1 MNVHKIRQDF
11 PILQRTVNDK
21 PLVYLDNAATTQRP
35 LQVIQAVGNFYRTHN
50 ANVHRSPHTLSF
62 EATQAYEDAHRAVA
76 RLINAPS
83 WREVIFVRNA
93 TEALN
98 LVAYGW
104 GLHHLKEG
112 DEILTTV
119 SEHHSNIVP
128 WQFLARV
135 TGARVRYVPVD
146 EEGRWTPDDVRKML
160 SPHTR
165 IVALGHVS
173 NITGVIHP
181 VKEAAQLAREAGA
194 LVVVDGAQAVPHLP
208 VDVQDLG
215 VDFYA
220 ASGHKMLGPT
230 GIGFL
235 WGRAELL
242 ESMEPF
248 LYGGDMIAEVTLEGA
263 SWNELPW
270 KFEAGTPNIAGGIG
284 LKAAVDYLEAVGLQA
299 ILEHELDLTRYAL
312 ERLQEIPGIVL
323 YGPRTA
329 ENRVGVITFNLEGV
343 HPHDVAYILDQEGI
357 AIRSGHHCAQPL
369 LTRLAAGNT
378 ARASF
383 YLYNT
388 RDEVDLFITALE
400 KAARVLR

>member
-1 MNVHKIRQDF
+1 MNVEKIRQDF
-11 PILQRTVNDK
+11 PIFQREINGK

-35 LQVIQAVGNFYRTHN
+35 LQVIHAVDTFYRTYN

-62 EATQAYEDAHRAVA
+62 EATQAYENAHRAVA

-112 DEILTTV
+112 DEILTTI
-119 SEHHSNIVP
+119 SEHHSNLVP
-128 WQFLARV
+128 WQFLARA

-146 EEGRWTPDDVRKML
+146 DEGRWSPEDVRKLL
-160 SPHTR
+160 SPRTR

-181 VKEAAQLAREAGA
+181 VKEAAEIVRDAGA
-194 LVVVDGAQAVPHLP
+194 LVVVDGAQAIPHLP

-235 WGRAELL
+235 WGRAEIL
-242 ESMEPF
+242 ETMEPF

-263 SWNELPW
+263 TWNELPW

-284 LKAAVDYLEAVGLQA
+284 LKAAVEYLETVGLPA
-299 ILEHELDLTRYAL
+299 IFAHEVELTRYAL
-312 ERLQEIPGIVL
+312 ERLQEVPGMVL

-369 LTRLAAGNT
+369 LTRLAAGNA

-388 RDEVDLFITALE
+388 REEVDLLIAALE

>member
-1 MNVHKIRQDF
+1 MNVEALRNDF
-11 PILQRTVNDK
+11 PILQREVNGK

-35 LQVIQAVGNFYRTHN
+35 RQVIEAVDRFYRTYN

-62 EATQAYEDAHRAVA
+62 EATEAYERAHRVVA
-76 RLINAPS
+76 RFIHARS
-83 WREVIFVRNA
+83 WREIVFVRNA

-104 GLHHLKEG
+104 ALHNLKEG

-119 SEHHSNIVP
+119 SEHHSNLVP
-128 WQFLARV
+128 WQFVARM
-135 TGARVRYVPVD
+135 TGARVKYVPVD
-146 EEGRWTPDDVRKML
+146 DEGRWTPDDVRKL
-160 SPHTR
+160 LTSRTR

-173 NITGVIHP
+173 NITGIIHP
-181 VKEAAQLAREAGA
+181 VKEAAILAKEVGA
-194 LVVVDGAQAVPHLP
+194 LVVVDGAQAVPHIP

-215 VDFYA
+215 VDVYV

-235 WGRAELL
+235 WAREDLL
-242 ESMEPF
+242 ETMEPF
-248 LYGGDMIAEVTLEGA
+248 LYGGDMISEVTLEGA
-263 SWNELPW
+263 KWNELPW

-284 LKAAVDYLEAVGLQA
+284 LAAAVEYLESAGMEA
-299 ILEHELDLTRYAL
+299 ILAHEVDLTRYAL
-312 ERLQEIPGIVL
+312 ERLQEIPGVIL

-329 ENRVGVITFNLEGV
+329 DRRVGVITFNLEGV

-369 LTRLAAGNT
+369 LTRLVAGNT

-388 RDEVDLFITALE
+388 REEIDRFIAALL
-400 KAARVLR
+400 KAAQVLR

>member
-1 MNVHKIRQDF
+1 MNTEKIRQDF
-11 PILQRTVNDK
+11 PILQRKVNGK

-35 LQVIQAVGNFYRTHN
+35 LSVIQAVEAFYRTYN

-76 RLINAPS
+76 RLIHAPS

-128 WQFLARV
+128 WQFLARI

-146 EEGRWTPDDVRKML
+146 DEGRWTPDDVRKLL
-160 SPHTR
+160 SPRTR

-181 VKEAAQLAREAGA
+181 VKEAASIAREAGA

-208 VDVQDLG
+208 VNVQDLG

-235 WGRAELL
+235 WGRKELL
-242 ESMEPF
+242 EAMEPF
-248 LYGGDMIAEVTLEGA
+248 LYGGDMISEVTLEGA

-284 LKAAVDYLEAVGLQA
+284 LKAAVEYLEAVGLPA
-299 ILEHELDLTRYAL
+299 ILEHEVELTRYAL

-388 RDEVDLFITALE
+388 REEVDLLVTALK
-400 KAARVLR
+400 KAVQVLR

>member
-1 MNVHKIRQDF
+1 MNVQKIRQDF

-35 LQVIQAVGNFYRTHN
+35 LQVIQAVENFYRTHN

-181 VKEAAQLAREAGA
+181 VKEAAQLAREVGA

-312 ERLQEIPGIVL
+312 DRLQEIPGIVL